1 MNRPSFFD
9 ALRGG
14 AMFPRGYAQG
24 QVDGLNAILDE
35 AGRRGTPLN
44 HLAYD
49 LATVHHETGG
59 TMRPVE
65 ENLTYTTAER
75 VKAVWPSRFKSV
87 AEAKP
92 YVRNPRALAEKV
104 YGGRVDL
111 GNTKPGDGWLFRGRG
126 LPQVTGR
133 ANYAK
138 FGIEATPDAA
148 LKMDVAVRIL
158 FDGMTNGLFTGK
170 KLSDFIT
177 PTMADYYSAR
187 AVVNGDKKANGAK
200 IAVAAKAFEKALRE
214 AGYAATPKPVADI
227 PAPSFDLNPKPATST
242 KQTTNWLVAF
252 GRYLATYLKGA

>member
-1 MNRPSFFD
+1 MNRSAFF
-9 ALRGG
+9 ASVRARTSGVFAKLS
-14 AMFPRGYAQG
+14 QS

-35 AGRRGTPLN
+35 AEKRGTPLN

-75 VKAVWPSRFKSV
+75 VKAVWPSRFKSA

-104 YGGRVDL
+104 YGGRADL

-126 LPQVTGR
+126 LPQITGR

-138 FGIEATPDAA
+138 FGIEANPDEA
-148 LKMDVAVRIL
+148 LKMDVAVRVL
-158 FDGMTNGLFTGK
+158 FDGMTNGLYTGK

-177 PTMADYYSAR
+177 PTVADYYSAR
-187 AVVNGDKKANGAK
+187 AIVNGDKKTNGAK
-200 IAVAAKAFEKALRE
+200 IAVTAKSFETALKA
-214 AGYAATPKPVADI
+214 AGYDPTAPKPAVEI
-227 PAPSFDLNPKPATST
+227 YLNPKPATST
-242 KQTTNWLVAF
+242 KMSTNWLAAIANLF
-252 GRYLATYLKGA
+252 AAWRTK